1 MFLKKIQGRM
11 CLLDNLNLQI
21 MQVQPST
28 YNVLVRFQW
37 TYDSNLGA
45 FLYLKGG
52 CRPYFFLLLILLDL
66 LFFW

>member
-1 MFLKKIQGRM
+1 M

-28 YNVLVRFQW
+28 YNVLVHFQW

-52 CRPYFFLLLILLDL
+52 GRPYFFFIADL
-66 LFFW
+66 A